1 MNVPAD
7 RIVVPP
13 ELQGRVV
20 VDLWPT
26 TARLLEMGKNQIY
39 AAAQNGEIPAFR
51 VGRSWKVPT
60 AKLLDL
66 LGLSDQTPAA

>member
-1 MNVPAD
+1 M
-7 RIVVPP
+7 IEIP
-13 ELQGRVV
+13 EQLRGRAV

-26 TARLLEMGKNQIY
+26 TGELLGMGRNQTY
-39 AAAQNGEIPAFR
+39 AAAKAGEIPTFR
-51 VGRSWKVPT
+51 VGVRWKVPT